1 MKSSVWNKALPIGDI
16 SGWPFMKEVYKSG
29 STKLKKHHRERVLS
43 RFLEDLRLRSD
54 LEFLSTNDPKFIKN
68 NVQFLNS
75 GSRQDLGLIVLKIS
89 PKENKYKEVLI
100 IFNNSKSKSRFKLE
114 SSDWQVHPELNQPL
128 QSVKIL

>member
-1 MKSSVWNKALPIGDI
+1 MGSEILRSKAFTRDSYNSGDYFNQIDFTMKSSVWNKALPIGDI

-75 GSRQDLGLIVLKIS
+75 GSRQDLGQLFSKFHRKKIS
-89 PKENKYKEVLI
+89 TKK
-100 IFNNSKSKSRFKLE
+100 F
-114 SSDWQVHPELNQPL
+114 
-128 QSVKIL
+128 